1 MNALL
6 KDVAAAVVVEVG
18 AVLNSQVVAEEEAGA
33 IYVSIWIINEEKT
46 KVLETIP
53 IIAWYIFSHTIMH
66 QIYIPSWRHH

>member
-33 IYVSIWIINEEKT
+33 IYV
-46 KVLETIP
+46 
-53 IIAWYIFSHTIMH
+53 HG
-66 QIYIPSWRHH
+66 